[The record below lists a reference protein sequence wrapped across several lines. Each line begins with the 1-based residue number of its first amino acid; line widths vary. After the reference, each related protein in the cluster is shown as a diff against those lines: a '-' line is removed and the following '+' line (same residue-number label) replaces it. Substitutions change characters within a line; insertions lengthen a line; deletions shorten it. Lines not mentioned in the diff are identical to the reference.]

1 MLSGTRL
8 LSKHHHHLCGVNTLS
23 VLLDARHIV
32 FQKTSKP
39 GQGHIPIP
47 NEPLIRLANQSW
59 TPLILH
65 GTRLPPFLFA
75 IQMKHFPFW
84 ISLINQK
91 LRWQPSIILQ
101 ILWEGT
107 MKELHSILPKSRF
120 YPTSYFSFIH
130 IHVICHICPL

>member
-32 FQKTSKP
+32 FQKTSKL
-39 GQGHIPIP
+39 GQGHIPIL

-65 GTRLPPFLFA
+65 GTLLPPLSFRNTDETFSLLD
-75 IQMKHFPFW
+75 IPHKPKTQMAA
-84 ISLINQK
+84 
-91 LRWQPSIILQ
+91 
-101 ILWEGT
+101 
-107 MKELHSILPKSRF
+107 
-120 YPTSYFSFIH
+120 
-130 IHVICHICPL
+130 